1 MKAKQKKAHI
11 DLTQLKP
18 VDMLTDE
25 EQLLHEALTN
35 GQFEFQND
43 SKTITKYAEIFTN
56 SAKQR
61 KAISLR
67 LPKQDYFAIKAKA
80 MQLGLPYQALINSLI
95 HRYVNGEYQ
104 DTNQRTKE

>member
-1 MKAKQKKAHI
+1 MQI
-11 DLTQLKP
+11 DLTKLESI
-18 VDMLTDE
+18 DSLTAE
-25 EQLLHEALTN
+25 EQHLHEALSS
-35 GQFEFQND
+35 GQFEFQHD
-43 SKTITKYAEIFTN
+43 PQTIAKYAEIFTN

-80 MQLGLPYQALINSLI
+80 TQLGLPYQALIDSLI

-104 DTNQRTKE
+104 ETRKNTED

>member
-11 DLTQLKP
+11 DLTQLQP
-18 VDMLTDE
+18 LDALTDE
-25 EQLLHEALTN
+25 EQLLHAALTA

-43 SKTITKYAEIFTN
+43 SKTIAKYAEIFTN

-104 DTNQRTKE
+104 DASQRSKD

>member
-1 MKAKQKKAHI
+1 MRKNQKKMQI
-11 DLTQLKP
+11 DLTTLEP
-18 VDMLTDE
+18 IDTLTPE
-25 EQLLHEALTN
+25 EQLLHEALAS

-43 SKTITKYAEIFTN
+43 SKTIAKYAEIFTN

-80 MQLGLPYQALINSLI
+80 AQLGLPYQALINSLI

-104 DTNQRTKE
+104 ETPNRTSD